1 MEVIWITKAVY
12 KGGYQIFLEFN
23 DGIGGL
29 VDLKGKLTG
38 VIFEPLE
45 DIEYFK
51 KFKLNTWTIEW
62 PNGADLAPEFL
73 YQLVTEK
80 QTIGVGR

>member
-1 MEVIWITKAVY
+1 MRLRKQQRLSVAPAFDPE
-12 KGGYQIFLEFN
+12 EFKKN
-23 DGIGGL
+23 IAERE
-29 VDLKGKLTG
+29 KKLD
-38 VIFEPLE
+38 E